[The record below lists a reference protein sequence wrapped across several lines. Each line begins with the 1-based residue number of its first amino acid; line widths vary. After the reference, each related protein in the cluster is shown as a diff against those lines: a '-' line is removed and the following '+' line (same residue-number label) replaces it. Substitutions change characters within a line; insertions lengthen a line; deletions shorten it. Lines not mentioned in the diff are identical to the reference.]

1 MNNLLFIEYMEISS
15 SVIWL
20 GFIIAL
26 TASVSTFLGAMT
38 SLYFRSVNQK
48 TLSVILGFAGG
59 IMLYIAF
66 MKLMPDAIS
75 VLSQRLSY
83 QETKIWSSVAFFLGI
98 TLLYPLGYLANFWK
112 RSERAEYTE
121 SIRHERHIAILI
133 LTTIS
138 AHSFVEGV
146 ATFLS
151 ILATPWVAVPLVMSI
166 IMHNFPEGMTIGA
179 LFNRISDTMGRKR
192 AIIYSLISALV
203 EPLGAMT
210 AYIFIMNYST
220 PVLNGLLRAFL
231 AGLLVATALN
241 ELIPNSQVKGSRSIS
256 MASIIAGMFIM
267 ASVLIA
273 GTFV

>member
-75 VLSQRLSY
+75 VLSERLSY

-151 ILATPWVAVPLVMSI
+151 ILAT
-166 IMHNFPEGMTIGA
+166 HG
-179 LFNRISDTMGRKR
+179 
-192 AIIYSLISALV
+192 
-203 EPLGAMT
+203 
-210 AYIFIMNYST
+210 
-220 PVLNGLLRAFL
+220 
-231 AGLLVATALN
+231 
-241 ELIPNSQVKGSRSIS
+241 
-256 MASIIAGMFIM
+256 
-267 ASVLIA
+267 
-273 GTFV
+273 